1 MRTVSPELPSAAAA
15 ADRICAMMDREPKV
29 VERAEAIELPRQPK
43 VIEFRDVHFSYP
55 GRPPLLKGITLTVH
69 HGETIALVG
78 PNGCGKTTLMN
89 LLPRFW
95 DVDEGSITI
104 DGHDV
109 RDLRIRGF
117 RRQIGIVPQETILF
131 QDTIAANIAYGDP
144 GASRDR
150 IIEAA
155 KRAYAHQFVMT
166 LPEGYDTVIGE
177 RGHGLSGGQRQRIA
191 LARTM
196 LRDPSILI
204 LDEATSAVDIQ
215 DEALIRKDI
224 EEFSQGRTTFLIS
237 HSLGTIQ
244 FADRIVLMDD
254 GCIVASG
261 TDHELNAPPH
271 STAACTRS
279 ITTAK
284 RPEWPVAS
292 DQWPVKAGRGVV
304 GGVARTKSGV
314 IGWAASP
321 SAPSSVSGGQGPIL
335 GLCPPTRSG
344 NRSLAP
350 SGDVDDPRKGKRF
363 EMDGTPKREYH
374 APTVGVDRVVI
385 TEGIEVRPGV
395 PLTIVTERDPVDPI
409 SRDLASGV
417 YSPQYD
423 RLLGLLQT
431 IVPVGGRVLDLGAH
445 IGTFS
450 LAAAALGYEVLAVEA
465 SPQNAA
471 LLQAS
476 IEANGFRQ
484 MRVIHAAVS
493 DRSGVLE
500 FCAIGPW
507 GHVSTPLLTTPTV
520 RVPAVTVEQILDD
533 HGWDRVDFVKIDIEG
548 SEVAALEGMKQLL
561 SGPDSPPCSSS
572 PMGTRSTSS
581 IRPPIP

>member
-1 MRTVSPELPSAAAA
+1 
-15 ADRICAMMDREPKV
+15 
-29 VERAEAIELPRQPK
+29 
-43 VIEFRDVHFSYP
+43 
-55 GRPPLLKGITLTVH
+55 
-69 HGETIALVG
+69 
-78 PNGCGKTTLMN
+78 
-89 LLPRFW
+89 
-95 DVDEGSITI
+95 
-104 DGHDV
+104 
-109 RDLRIRGF
+109 
-117 RRQIGIVPQETILF
+117 
-131 QDTIAANIAYGDP
+131 
-144 GASRDR
+144 
-150 IIEAA
+150 
-155 KRAYAHQFVMT
+155 
-166 LPEGYDTVIGE
+166 
-177 RGHGLSGGQRQRIA
+177 
-191 LARTM
+191 
-196 LRDPSILI
+196 
-204 LDEATSAVDIQ
+204 
-215 DEALIRKDI
+215 
-224 EEFSQGRTTFLIS
+224 
-237 HSLGTIQ
+237 
-244 FADRIVLMDD
+244 
-254 GCIVASG
+254 
-261 TDHELNAPPH
+261 
-271 STAACTRS
+271 
-279 ITTAK
+279 
-284 RPEWPVAS
+284 
-292 DQWPVKAGRGVV
+292 
-304 GGVARTKSGV
+304 
-314 IGWAASP
+314 
-321 SAPSSVSGGQGPIL
+321 
-335 GLCPPTRSG
+335 
-344 NRSLAP
+344 
-350 SGDVDDPRKGKRF
+350 
-363 EMDGTPKREYH
+363 MDGTRKRQFH
-374 APTVGVDRVVI
+374 APTVAVDRVVI

-561 SGPDSPPCSSS
+561 SGPDSPPLFVESNGHTLNFFDQTPDTLKKTLKRYGYQAFLVEHESLVPVKEGELQPDCCVDLLVLKRRPVGLREFRIDRPLSRSEIIARVLYS
-572 PMGTRSTSS
+572 CRAENPAVRWYIARALRTASRSIRGHKDVIQAVSALRLDPDMSICDAAAKVRTGDSGMSRWFTWRRTRSLS
-581 IRPPIP
+581 